1 MNTHD
6 KLKLAAELGVEM
18 PHYTNTDNPIDF
30 PVRGAAHDDTALLWQ
45 ALEALDDAQGHIE
58 AELNDRMDL
67 YKGYPNLAYKYE
79 SEQRSLQ
86 QNQEAITALRER
98 LGEKA

>member
-30 PVRGAAHDDTALLWQ
+30 PVRGAAHDDTALLRL
-45 ALEALDDAQGHIE
+45 ALNALKELWDNFGVVCPSADLIDQYEA
-58 AELNDRMDL
+58 
-67 YKGYPNLAYKYE
+67 
-79 SEQRSLQ
+79 
-86 QNQEAITALRER
+86 AITALRER
-98 LGEKA
+98 LGEKV